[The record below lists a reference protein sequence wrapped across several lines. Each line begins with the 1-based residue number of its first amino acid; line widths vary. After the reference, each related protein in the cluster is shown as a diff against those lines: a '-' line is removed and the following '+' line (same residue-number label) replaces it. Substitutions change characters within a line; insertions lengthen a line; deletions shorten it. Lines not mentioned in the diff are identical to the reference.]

1 MGNKGNDNGGNDN
14 GSKGGDGKGRA
25 KPDPDVLSAALA
37 QGLEHEAQQ
46 EEETRNALQEQL
58 NQGVR
63 QLRALAHKHGL
74 VWPED
79 D

>member
-1 MGNKGNDNGGNDN
+1 MGKDNNNGND
-14 GSKGGDGKGRA
+14 KGRV

-37 QGLEHEAQQ
+37 QGMEHEAQQ

-63 QLRALAHKHGL
+63 QLRALARKHGL

-79 D
+79 NE